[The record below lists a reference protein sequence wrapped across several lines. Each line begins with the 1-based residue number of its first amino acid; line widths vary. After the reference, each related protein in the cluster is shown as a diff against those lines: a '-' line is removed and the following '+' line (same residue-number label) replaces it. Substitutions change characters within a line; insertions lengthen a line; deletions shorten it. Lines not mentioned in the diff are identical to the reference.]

1 MAQILRGCAK
11 GYSDGSNILIKKDKK
26 CITLSSNRYWKDP
39 NDIINSVKTQSQT
52 KKQKIIDWKT
62 IMDEN
67 REMLKHI

>member
-11 GYSDGSNILIKKDKK
+11 GYSDGSNILIKKDEK
-26 CITLSSNRYWKDP
+26 CITPSSNRYWKDL

-52 KKQKIIDWKT
+52 KKLKIIDWKT